1 MISHKTTKVFI
12 ISQCNCNVIAFAA
25 LLELI
30 YMLKVMSM
38 SWLIIDDGDDDDDD
52 DEADEEEEE
61 VVKTRE

>member
-12 ISQCNCNVIAFAA
+12 ISRCNCNVIGFAA

-30 YMLKVMSM
+30 NTLKVMSM
-38 SWLIIDDGDDDDDD
+38 SLQIVDDDD
-52 DEADEEEEE
+52 DEADEEEEK